1 MQLNMHLPHMV
12 HILRELEQEQEQEQV
27 YMEQL
32 VPVPVLDM
40 VVVEVLERV

>member
-1 MQLNMHLPHMV
+1 MKLNMHPPHMV

-32 VPVPVLDM
+32 VPVPVLGM